1 MTTSKST
8 LVLDDLDA
16 VAKPGRA
23 IAPRDLDAVSSEFH
37 HHASRQ
43 AAARGGRK
51 KAMGVPRTPEHGDA
65 TFQTT
70 TQPSTGP
77 VRVLMQA
84 QVRNGH
90 RLKSTVSVPLSL
102 QRRLTV
108 AAPGSKN
115 QALVGLADWALT
127 ELERQGKLLH
137 VQAEVVDE
145 SFVPDNVVDF
155 TAPGNKLPLSEI
167 RLAAVRMAEALHVAQ
182 FDVTAKA
189 HCIASLVAA
198 LERQEAVIR
207 QLHELLGPAAVQK
220 AKLLKLDPVP
230 SDLIVSEAEH
240 EAQAKAEATAPQ
252 SLAAVKALLAG
263 E

>member
-23 IAPRDLDAVSSEFH
+23 IAPQDLDAVSGEFH
-37 HHASRQ
+37 SHASRQ
-43 AAARGGRK
+43 AKARGGRK
-51 KAMGVPRTPEHGDA
+51 KAMGVTRTPEHGDA
-65 TFQTT
+65 AFQVT
-70 TQPSTGP
+70 TQPSAGP
-77 VRVLMQA
+77 LRVLMQA

-102 QRRLTV
+102 QRRLTL

-137 VQAEVVDE
+137 VQAEIVDE
-145 SFVPDNVVDF
+145 HFVPDDVVDF
-155 TAPGNKLPLSEI
+155 TAQGNRLALSEI

-198 LERQEAVIR
+198 LERQESVIR
-207 QLHELLGPAAVQK
+207 QLHELLGPAAAQK
-220 AKLLKLDPVP
+220 AKLQRLDPVP
-230 SDLIVSEAEH
+230 TDLIVSEAEH
-240 EAQAKAEATAPQ
+240 AAQANAEATVPQ
-252 SLAAVKALLAG
+252 SLAAVKAHLAG